1 MAKQKLRLTLA
12 GNTLSAPV
20 WPRDE
25 ISWEKGKIGCPYCS
39 EIRKAKPVC
48 DVLQYGLIEYDL
60 CITVLECR
68 SCKKMFGVKYTI
80 NHDPNAYEEI
90 EDSE

>member
-12 GNTLSAPV
+12 GNTIAAPV

-25 ISWEKGKIGCPYCS
+25 ISWEANKVGCPYCS
-39 EIRKAKPVC
+39 RIRKVRAIC
-48 DVLQYGLIEYDL
+48 DVLQYGLIDYDL

-68 SCKKMFGVKYTI
+68 ACKKRFGVKYAI
-80 NHDPNAYEEI
+80 DHISDSRNESEE
-90 EDSE
+90 